1 MVLYPLKREKYSA
14 TERTSAIRD
23 PIPAWEAVERK
34 QKQASDEWWLIAQ
47 PDHAALAGDIAA
59 NLRFPCLPNLDSEV
73 IRAIALHDS
82 GWARFDGG
90 ERGTGRDLEV
100 SLCDPKLDD
109 QGRPLSFLDMTPA
122 EFLQAWT
129 DSIERAQQT
138 GSLGGAIVSQPFVRL
153 AQNRRRSHPDDE
165 GDKRELQD
173 FVLREEQRQRRLL
186 SHERTS
192 AENVATLTDVL
203 QFCDLLSLYLCCGA
217 EESVEFPQSF
227 NSTAVRLT
235 REGEMCRLE
244 PPLLSDGVSLG
255 VTARRYPLFGA
266 IEITTL
272 PFLLS

>member
-1 MVLYPLKREKYSA
+1 MVLYPLNGEKNSSTGLRSGA
-14 TERTSAIRD
+14 DHTV
-23 PIPAWEAVERK
+23 PAWEAVERK
-34 QKQASDEWWLIAQ
+34 QKQASEDWWLIAQ

-59 NLRFPCLPNLDSEV
+59 NLCSPFLPKLEDQV

-100 SLCDPKLDD
+100 SLCDPKLDQ
-109 QGRPLSFLDMTPA
+109 QGRPLSFLDMMPT

-129 DSIERAQQT
+129 DSIERAQQS
-138 GSLGGAIVSQPFVRL
+138 GALGGAMVSQHFARL
-153 AQNRRRSHPDDE
+153 AQSRLRNHSDAEDDTQQ
-165 GDKRELQD
+165 LQD
-173 FVLREEQRQRRLL
+173 FVVREQEREKHLL
-186 SHERTS
+186 SHECTS
-192 AENVATLTDVL
+192 PQHLSALADVL

-217 EESVEFPQSF
+217 EESVEFPQKF
-227 NSTAVRLT
+227 NGHAICLL
-235 REGEMCRLE
+235 REGELCRLD

-255 VTARRYPLFGA
+255 VTARHYPIFGS